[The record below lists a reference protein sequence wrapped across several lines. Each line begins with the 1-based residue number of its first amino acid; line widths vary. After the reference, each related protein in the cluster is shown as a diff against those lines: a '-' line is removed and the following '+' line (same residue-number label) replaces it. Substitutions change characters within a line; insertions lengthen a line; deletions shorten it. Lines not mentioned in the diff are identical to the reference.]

1 MAYDIKNN
9 LDEKSPRIGQPEKII
24 IPLKEHQKT
33 IIYHARKLESLKPF
47 DIGPNK
53 QMITQFGVICDHV
66 GAGKSYEVLGTIASS
81 PSLNHNLKLQYFTDL
96 SNYTI
101 YPNSKKIDTNII
113 VVPHGVFKQW
123 EDYITKSTKLKSYS
137 INTFQSLKNILKDY
151 LLDELY
157 EENDPIDEPTV
168 NGLLSN
174 LRTCEYIKNGSSC
187 FTSSTFSIF
196 SSGQY
201 QLQPPKAARD
211 TKYYR
216 YLEPYYD
223 NHPEKERILSQYGEL
238 DIDKLQNNEILL
250 VSSSLYNE
258 LAFYFI
264 KK

>member
-9 LDEKSPRIGQPEKII
+9 LDEKSHRIGQPEKII

-157 EENDPIDEPTV
+157 EFQEAVFLNQ
-168 NGLLSN
+168 SN
-174 LRTCEYIKNGSSC
+174 RFKV
-187 FTSSTFSIF
+187 IF
-196 SSGQY
+196 SD
-201 QLQPPKAARD
+201 KD
-211 TKYYR
+211 
-216 YLEPYYD
+216 YD
-223 NHPEKERILSQYGEL
+223 ADAQIWKFKIIDVINNISNFINHEES
-238 DIDKLQNNEILL
+238 
-250 VSSSLYNE
+250 
-258 LAFYFI
+258 
-264 KK
+264 